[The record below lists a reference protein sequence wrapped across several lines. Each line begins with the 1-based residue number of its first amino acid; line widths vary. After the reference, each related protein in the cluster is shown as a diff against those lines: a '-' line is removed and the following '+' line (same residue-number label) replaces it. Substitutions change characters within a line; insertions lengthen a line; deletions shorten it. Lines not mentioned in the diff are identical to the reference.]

1 MESKTHYRRVMKSD
15 YLGIADL
22 EDFIEEGKPLIFT
35 IKEVKQELGTS
46 VAGKKGDFNI
56 AYFKEKIK
64 PLVLNAT
71 NGDRIRSFAP
81 NNSPFVEDWANI
93 TIELYIDSSVRMKGE
108 TVGGVRVKIQ
118 QPKTTQKKKQNI
130 SDETLSKA
138 IEAIEKG
145 EYTKKQLLERFELTE
160 SQLKML

>member
-71 NGDRIRSFAP
+71 NAKRIRSFAP